1 MINEGKF
8 KAGGHKPQP
17 ESSTRPPPPKP
28 ANPKSIA
35 ESCESIVK
43 NVKVSTVINSKDYE
57 PWYTKGSYTAHHSNG
72 EGFVNF
78 SDAQSFCEEL
88 PNIHVFMHDSGM
100 MATHNMP
107 CPVCKTN
114 HAVFVSSEGYFDAC
128 RKCQVDGWYVGKR
141 KMVNDQPKKRWE
153 FWK

>member
-1 MINEGKF
+1 MIKEKCD
-8 KAGGHKPQP
+8 KII
-17 ESSTRPPPPKP
+17 
-28 ANPKSIA
+28 KS
-35 ESCESIVK
+35 
-43 NVKVSTVINSKDYE
+43 VKVSTVINSKDYE

-141 KMVNDQPKKRWE
+141 KMVNDQPKKWWG

>member
-1 MINEGKF
+1 MSYALSNDSE
-8 KAGGHKPQP
+8 
-17 ESSTRPPPPKP
+17 
-28 ANPKSIA
+28 ANK
-35 ESCESIVK
+35 ERHWVEDFEHLK
-43 NVKVSTVINSKDYE
+43 KVSRVTHHISYE
-57 PWYTKGSYTAHHSNG
+57 CYKPWYTKGNYTAHHSNG

-78 SDAQSFCEEL
+78 SDAQSFCEDL

-114 HAVFVSSEGYFDAC
+114 HAVFVSSEGYFDVC
-128 RKCQVDGWYVGKR
+128 RKCEADGWYVGKR
-141 KMVNDQPKKRWE
+141 KMVNDEPKKWWE